1 MNIRKI
7 FAGFNNAD
15 KNGRVRFLAVVGML
29 MKEARRRWCC
39 VMLRAVG
46 KNTNGTNCKTLRVDI
61 HPDSRIRLGINLR
74 FFCVGKFLRQFAA
87 LKKALS
93 ECFMYYEIWPK
104 LRIFICC
111 AKGSKAF
118 L

>member
-1 MNIRKI
+1 
-7 FAGFNNAD
+7 
-15 KNGRVRFLAVVGML
+15 ML
-29 MKEARRRWCC
+29 MSLYYFFRLCWYAAERSTPPLVLCDGTC
-39 VMLRAVG
+39 G
-46 KNTNGTNCKTLRVDI
+46 SKNTNGTSCKTLRVDI

-104 LRIFICC
+104 LRIFMCTD
-111 AKGSKAF
+111 KLRKT
-118 L
+118 LHL